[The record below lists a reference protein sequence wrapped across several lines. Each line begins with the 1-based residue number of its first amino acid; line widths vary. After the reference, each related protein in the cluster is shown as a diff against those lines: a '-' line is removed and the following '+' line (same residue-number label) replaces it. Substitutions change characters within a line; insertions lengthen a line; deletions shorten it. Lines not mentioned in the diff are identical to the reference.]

1 MCVYSKNNIYI
12 PILYILFFTFGNA
25 IGGPCFGPSGQD
37 EVPPSPPPPRAAA
50 ELGSGGAGPTEFA
63 NPEDETQPGQ
73 LHGVESLDESR
84 KSHMTGGQS
93 VDEHPAPSP
102 MKPVPPP
109 GHLETIF
116 GTPSSQVDGLGCLNA
131 RDGGYPNFKRPA
143 GDVDDPEL
151 YVAMSV
157 PPEVLS
163 EKAIYMR
170 INRVFKR
177 RQDGTYILDDKWNK
191 AWSDVDGGGR
201 DEIYSMFE
209 KVGYQRD
216 RFDQT

>member
-1 MCVYSKNNIYI
+1 MYIVKKIFIY
-12 PILYILFFTFGNA
+12 PYFTPYFFTFGNA

-143 GDVDDPEL
+143 DDVDLPMML
-151 YVAMSV
+151 MTQNFTLPCQYH
-157 PPEVLS
+157 
-163 EKAIYMR
+163 
-170 INRVFKR
+170 R
-177 RQDGTYILDDKWNK
+177 R
-191 AWSDVDGGGR
+191 
-201 DEIYSMFE
+201 F
-209 KVGYQRD
+209 
-216 RFDQT
+216 